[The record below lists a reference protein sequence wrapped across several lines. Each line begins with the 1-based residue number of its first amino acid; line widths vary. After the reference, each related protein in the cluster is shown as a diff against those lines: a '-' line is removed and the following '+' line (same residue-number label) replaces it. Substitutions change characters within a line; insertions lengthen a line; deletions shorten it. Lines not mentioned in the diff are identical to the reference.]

1 MPIQLKIR
9 RRIKVELQPLFDLML
24 KAETNNNK
32 SIMTLMHFQTLE
44 NVSDATNQAHL
55 SNNCLNRQSVN
66 FAEEGGNDEE
76 WVLE

>member
-1 MPIQLKIR
+1 
-9 RRIKVELQPLFDLML
+9 
-24 KAETNNNK
+24 
-32 SIMTLMHFQTLE
+32 MHFQTLE